1 MCSCRQLTGQ
11 EPAVTAKNTVHSQP
25 HDPALPPVQDLLS
38 SVEPMVGWSF
48 GCVRAAGATPKFP
61 RQCLE
66 HCLNGS
72 LENLDNDGCAWL
84 RAMARDDTPPPLPPQ
99 GRCDRGFAIAP
110 PEDNDET
117 GDRRVFAL
125 RSDPDPATA
134 RTDAPPPLKTTN
146 LQPVL
151 AKVARLVQQFD
162 AREEENVRLVDEV
175 LQSYEQLNLMFEVTR
190 ASFAIAGVEEVYD
203 IALDRMSAALRVRF
217 ACFLDA
223 RGAFN
228 RTTPRFESDEQLL
241 GAFLKLIAGD
251 PQKHIALAARGE
263 QARTLFIPDDDAH
276 SPSETG
282 LSLLVVPLRS
292 GNEVLGAAVFC
303 RPAADPFQTG
313 DQSMAETVM
322 GQVAHMAHRVRLFN
336 DLQQMSIDVVRA
348 LVQAIDAK
356 DNYTSGHSERVASWS
371 VLIGEELN
379 LNQEDLQNLAWAGRL
394 HDVGKIGIR
403 DDVLGKPGRLT
414 DEEFDHI
421 KQHPVISYE
430 VLKQIHRLAPI
441 LGGVRHHHE
450 AWNGSGYPDG
460 LAGEEIPQT
469 ARIIQMA
476 DVFDALTSSRSYREA
491 FTLEEALRIMRDEA
505 KTRLDPHMVEVFC
518 RVVDRALRNGSELLA
533 HVPREH
539 NADPTEGDK

>member
-1 MCSCRQLTGQ
+1 MTAENTIDSQHR
-11 EPAVTAKNTVHSQP
+11 PAP
-25 HDPALPPVQDLLS
+25 LPPVQDLLS
-38 SVEPMVGWSF
+38 SFEPMVGWSF
-48 GCVRAAGATPKFP
+48 GCVRAAGATPKLP

-66 HCLNGS
+66 HCLDGS
-72 LENLDNDGCAWL
+72 PENVDNAGCAWL
-84 RAMARDDTPPPLPPQ
+84 RAMVRDATPPPLPPQ
-99 GRCDRGFAIAP
+99 GRCDRGFTIVPAV
-110 PEDNDET
+110 DTDET
-117 GDRRVFAL
+117 GDQRVFAL
-125 RSDPDPATA
+125 RDDSHPTTAPA
-134 RTDAPPPLKTTN
+134 DAPPPLETTD
-146 LQPVL
+146 LQPML
-151 AKVARLVQQFD
+151 EKVARLVRQFD

-175 LQSYEQLNLMFEVTR
+175 LQSYEQLNLLFEVTR
-190 ASFAIAGVEEVYD
+190 ASITMTGVEEVYD

-223 RGAFN
+223 HGAFN
-228 RTTPRFESDEQLL
+228 RTTPKFESDEQLL
-241 GAFLKLIAGD
+241 GAFLKLIADD
-251 PQKHIALAARGE
+251 PQQHIALAARGA
-263 QARTLFIPDDDAH
+263 QARTLFIPDDDAD
-276 SPSETG
+276 SQGEPG

-371 VLIGEELN
+371 VLIGQELN
-379 LNQEDLQNLAWAGRL
+379 LNEEDLQNLAWASRL

-450 AWNGSGYPDG
+450 AWNGSGYPDA

-476 DVFDALTSSRSYREA
+476 DVFDALTSSRSYRKA
-491 FTLEEALRIMRDEA
+491 FTLENALRIMRDESG
-505 KTRLDPHMVEVFC
+505 TRLDPNMVEVFC
-518 RVVDRALRNGSELLA
+518 RVVDHALRNRSELLA
-533 HVPREH
+533 HVPRED
-539 NADPTEGDK
+539 NGAPTDRPTEGAK